1 MAEKNKGLLRSRFSK
16 KVSRDVE
23 NFVASIPFDYR
34 LYSQDISGSIA
45 HIEMLAA
52 CGIILQSESNQI
64 VAGLKSIK
72 KDIEKNNF
80 AFSVEMEDIHMSIEN
95 RLIQKIGN
103 VALKLHT
110 ARSRN
115 DQIALDLRLYVK
127 ETIDKTVNYIKDLQR
142 ELVILAENNI
152 DVVMPGYTHLQHAQ
166 PVLFAH
172 HMLAYFEMLQRDL
185 ERFNDCFV
193 RTDVLPLGS
202 GAMAGVPYNINRE
215 MVAKKLGFTSVSRNS
230 IDAVSDRDF
239 ILEFE
244 SAVCICMMHLSRM
257 AEEFILWSSTEFNFV
272 DIDETYCTS
281 SSIMPQKKNPDVL
294 ELIRGKAGR
303 AIGGYTG
310 LFTLMKGLP
319 LSYNRDMQEDKIS
332 LFDLADT
339 VEQCLKL
346 CAGIVGTTKVN
357 KNRMLSLS
365 SENYTLATDIADYLV
380 NKGAAFREAHSAV
393 GELVKYAVQNRKDF
407 NELKLAEYRKFSKLF
422 NNDVFKISIV
432 SSVSA
437 RKSAGGTAP
446 VKVKAS
452 IKQAKKILGMK

>member
-1 MAEKNKGLLRSRFSK
+1 MAEKSKGLLRSRFSK

-45 HIEMLAA
+45 HVEMLASS
-52 CGIILQSESNQI
+52 GIILKSESSRI
-64 VAGLKSIK
+64 VSGLKSIK
-72 KDIEKNNF
+72 KEIELNKF

-115 DQIALDLRLYVK
+115 DQIALDLRLFVK
-127 ETIDKTVNYIKDLQR
+127 ETIGKTVNHIKDLQR

-185 ERFNDCFV
+185 QRFNDCFV

-257 AEEFILWSSTEFNFV
+257 AEEFILWSSTEFNFI

-294 ELIRGKAGR
+294 ELIRGKSGR

-339 VEQCLKL
+339 IEQCLKL
-346 CAGIVGTTKVN
+346 CAGIVGTVKVN

-380 NKGAAFREAHSAV
+380 NKGAAFREAHSVV
-393 GELVKYAVQNRKDF
+393 GELVKYAVQNGKDF
-407 NELKLAEYRKFSKLF
+407 NELKLVEYRKFSKLF

-452 IKQAKKILGMK
+452 IKQAKKTLEMK